1 MSKTSALV
9 AIGALALFA
18 AGALAQSSPALHTRQ
33 AMIEGVNPAA
43 VAIWD
48 VTNSAIDEEG
58 ALDPALMTAQ
68 NWGRIE
74 DGATRLEAAALHMAI
89 AQTLVADGPANLRSE
104 DLPPGTASREEIQ
117 AMIDADPEGFRA
129 VARAMAERAA
139 ALVAAARLRNV
150 VAVGD
155 LAAGLDQDCTSCH
168 TRYWYLQA
176 E

>member
-1 MSKTSALV
+1 MSKPSALV
-9 AIGALALFA
+9 ATGALALFG
-18 AGALAQSSPALHTRQ
+18 AGALAQSGPDLHTRQ
-33 AMIEGVNPAA
+33 AMIDGVNPAA

-58 ALDPALMTAQ
+58 TLDPVLMTAQ

-74 DGATRLEAAALHMAI
+74 DGATKLEAAAMRMAV
-89 AQTLVADGPANLRSE
+89 ARTLVADGPANLASD
-104 DLPPGTASREEIQ
+104 DLPPGIASKEEIQ
-117 AMIDADPEGFRA
+117 AMIDADPQGFRA

-139 ALVAAARLRNV
+139 ALVTAARQRNAAAV
-150 VAVGD
+150 D
-155 LAAGLDQDCTSCH
+155 ELAAGLDQDCTSCH